1 MTHPGALIRQILSSI
16 FKKPAT
22 THYPFT
28 KAEVPDR
35 YRGKIKFNAPLC
47 IGCKICMRDCPS
59 NAITI
64 TKVGEKEFQCEID
77 LAKCIYCGQCVDSC
91 PKKALECTNE
101 FELAVLDGKKLKAK
115 FDAAKPSQ
123 DGKDKDTG
131 ASGA

>member
-1 MTHPGALIRQILSSI
+1 MTHPGAMIRQLLASI

-35 YRGKIKFNAPLC
+35 YRGKIIFKPELC

-64 TKVGEKEFQCEID
+64 TKVGEKQFQCEID
-77 LAKCIYCGQCVDSC
+77 LAKCIYCAQCVDSC
-91 PKKALECTNE
+91 PKKALESTKD
-101 FELAVLDGKKLKAK
+101 FELASLDHKKLKVTYN
-115 FDAAKPSQ
+115 AAKPKADPQ
-123 DGKDKDTG
+123 GTGK
-131 ASGA
+131 